1 MSKSETLF
9 VCNNCAYESTR
20 WLGQCP
26 NCHEWNTLEEVE
38 PKLNIK
44 NTQIRSFKI
53 SAAKDIKDESIVRIP
68 TGFSEIDRILGGGM
82 VPSEVVLISGEPGIG
97 KSTLLLQLLE
107 RHPNSVYVSAEESIE
122 QIGLR
127 YKRIF
132 PKSKSELQLLSCF
145 DIETIFTKIDELKPK
160 FMVIDSIQTVYSSEA
175 RGLPGGVSQ
184 IKTVAS
190 KLVNYAKANDVTM
203 FIVGQ
208 ITKEGDIA
216 GPKLLEHLV
225 DVVLRLE
232 GDDKF
237 DFRVLRCFK
246 NRFGPTAEVGL
257 FEMTERGME
266 EVKNPALYFLRDVN
280 DDRVGVCPG
289 IINEG
294 NRIIIVEVQALTVK
308 SYFSMPKRV
317 TEGITKSRL
326 ELITAII
333 AKYTKFRI
341 NEFDIYLSIAGGI
354 KSYDPMLD
362 LAIANAIISSLI
374 DKPLSREVIAF
385 GELALTGQIR
395 FNKQK
400 ERIEKEI
407 KRLGYSAYHL
417 RYPRIKY
424 VSDLGKIK

>member
-1 MSKSETLF
+1 MSRLEKLF
-9 VCNNCAYESTR
+9 ICNNCAYESNR

-26 NCHEWNTLEEVE
+26 NCRKWNSLEEIE
-38 PKLNIK
+38 PKLEIN
-44 NTQIRSFKI
+44 NTQLRSLRI
-53 SAAKDIKDESIVRIP
+53 AKTASIKKESMVRIS
-68 TGFSEIDRILGGGM
+68 TGFGELDRILGGGM

-107 RHPNSVYVSAEESIE
+107 SQQHGVYISAEESIE
-122 QIGLR
+122 QIGMR
-127 YKRIF
+127 FNRIY
-132 PKSKSELQLLSCF
+132 PNSKTDMELISCF
-145 DIETIFTKIDELKPK
+145 DLETIIAKLNEIKPK
-160 FMVIDSIQTVYSSEA
+160 FLVVDSIQTVYSQEA

-190 KLVNYAKANDVTM
+190 KLVNYAKANGIIT

-208 ITKEGDIA
+208 ITKEGDVA

-225 DVVLRLE
+225 DVVMQLE
-232 GDDKF
+232 GDERF
-237 DFRVLRCFK
+237 DFRVLRCYK
-246 NRFGPTAEVGL
+246 NRFGPTTEVGL
-257 FEMTERGME
+257 FEMGENGMQ
-266 EVKNPALYFLRDVN
+266 EVKNPSLYFLREVN

-308 SYFSMPKRV
+308 SYFSIPKRV

-326 ELITAII
+326 ELISAII
-333 AKYTKFRI
+333 SKYTKFRI
-341 NEFDIYLSIAGGI
+341 NEYDVFLNIAGGI

-362 LAIANAIISSLI
+362 MAIANAIISSLLE
-374 DKPLSREVIAF
+374 KPLKRDIIAF
-385 GELALTGQIR
+385 GEVALTGQIR

-407 KRLGYSAYHL
+407 KRLGYSAYHIK
-417 RYPRIKY
+417 YPRIKY
-424 VSDLGKIK
+424 ISDLIKAK

>member
-1 MSKSETLF
+1 
-9 VCNNCAYESTR
+9 
-20 WLGQCP
+20 
-26 NCHEWNTLEEVE
+26 
-38 PKLNIK
+38 
-44 NTQIRSFKI
+44 
-53 SAAKDIKDESIVRIP
+53 
-68 TGFSEIDRILGGGM
+68 M

-107 RHPNSVYVSAEESIE
+107 RHPDAVYVSAEESIE

-145 DIETIFTKIDELKPK
+145 DIETIFSKLDELKPK
-160 FMVIDSIQTVYSSEA
+160 YMVIDSIQTVYSTEA

-190 KLVNYAKANDVTM
+190 KLVNYAKAYGVTM

-294 NRIIIVEVQALTVK
+294 NRTIIVEVQALTVK

-385 GELALTGQIR
+385 GEIALTGQIR

-407 KRLGYSAYHL
+407 KRLGYSAYNVK
-417 RYPRIKY
+417 YPRIKY
-424 VSDLGKIK
+424 ISDLGKIK